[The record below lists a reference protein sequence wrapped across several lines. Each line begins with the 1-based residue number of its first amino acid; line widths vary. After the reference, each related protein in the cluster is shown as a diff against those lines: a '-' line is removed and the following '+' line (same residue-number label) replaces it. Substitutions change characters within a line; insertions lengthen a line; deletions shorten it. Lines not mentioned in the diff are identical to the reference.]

1 MNKNTIPMAKNYKS
15 EEQQF
20 KDSNNTRVLL
30 AGIKH
35 TRYQNKE
42 FFFHEY

>member
-30 AGIKH
+30 AEIKH
-35 TRYQNKE
+35 TLSEQRI
-42 FFFHEY
+42 FFL